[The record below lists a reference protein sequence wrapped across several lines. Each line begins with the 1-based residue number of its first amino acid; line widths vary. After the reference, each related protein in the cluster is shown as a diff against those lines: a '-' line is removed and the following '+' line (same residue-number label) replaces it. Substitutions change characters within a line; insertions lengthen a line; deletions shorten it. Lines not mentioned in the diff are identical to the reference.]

1 MKSLIIQEDKYTPY
15 ISFDT
20 DTNQFEIAGESYSE
34 YTLQFFEPV
43 LEWLTGYLT
52 QNNRPLTF
60 NFKMTYYNT
69 STSRRFFEILKILE
83 DFYQRNNTNLE
94 VNWYANSNDM
104 DMIEAGEDY
113 QEDFGNLPFNILVQ
127 EMN

>member
-1 MKSLIIQEDKYTPY
+1 
-15 ISFDT
+15 
-20 DTNQFEIAGESYSE
+20 
-34 YTLQFFEPV
+34 
-43 LEWLTGYLT
+43 
-52 QNNRPLTF
+52 
-60 NFKMTYYNT
+60 MTYYNT

-83 DFYQRNNTNLE
+83 DFYQKNNANLE

>member
-15 ISFDT
+15 ISFDV
-20 DTNQFEIAGESYSE
+20 DSNQFEIAGESYSE

-43 LEWLTGYLT
+43 LEWLNQYLSK
-52 QNNRPLTF
+52 NDRPITF
-60 NFKMTYYNT
+60 SFRMTYYNT
-69 STSRRFFEILKILE
+69 STSRRFFEILKTLE
-83 DFYQRNNTNLE
+83 DFYQHSNAALN
-94 VNWYANSNDM
+94 VNWFANSNDM

-113 QEDFGNLPFNILVQ
+113 QEDFSNLPFNILIQ